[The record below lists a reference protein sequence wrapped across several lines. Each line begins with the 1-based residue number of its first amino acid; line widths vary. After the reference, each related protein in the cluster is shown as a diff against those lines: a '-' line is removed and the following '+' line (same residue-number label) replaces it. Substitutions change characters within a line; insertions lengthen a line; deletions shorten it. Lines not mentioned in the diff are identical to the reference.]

1 MIIGKIDENLEA
13 RVELRVISGEQTHRV
28 EFLVDTGFNGY
39 LALPMSLVSSLEL
52 PLGEVQRGITADG
65 RIGFFDTV
73 RVQIIWHDQPL
84 SSHAQVLDEPLI
96 GARLLHGHELNAS
109 WIPNG
114 VIRLIKLP

>member
-13 RVELRVISGEQTHRV
+13 RIELRVISGEQTHRV

-52 PLGEVQRGITADG
+52 PLGEVQGGITADG

-73 RVQIIWHDQPL
+73 RVQIIWHDHHYRYTLKCWTSHL
-84 SSHAQVLDEPLI
+84 S
-96 GARLLHGHELNAS
+96 GHGFFTVTNSMRAGF
-109 WIPNG
+109 PTA
-114 VIRLIKLP
+114 